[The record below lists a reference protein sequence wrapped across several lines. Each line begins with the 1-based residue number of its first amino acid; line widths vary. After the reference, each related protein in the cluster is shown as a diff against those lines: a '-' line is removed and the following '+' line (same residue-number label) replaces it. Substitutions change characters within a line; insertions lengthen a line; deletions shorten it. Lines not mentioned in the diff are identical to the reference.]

1 MVGLTSRVA
10 IDASE
15 ILRENHLTCL
25 KKGMQKTTTDKK
37 TLERPMM
44 HGILKMTLYSSLG
57 RFCLQSLRGIGEL
70 GGIFFLDLRW
80 TFEKNTRE
88 LLVFG
93 EVLKTFDLVGFSIAC
108 KKSSKDSPVKR
119 FWKKALWSFV
129 LFFQRFFFNK

>member
-1 MVGLTSRVA
+1 MSYSSVSEECCPRKSFCRPLKEWVATPSRPPYFSRDLQSKIPGDYYFTVMVGLTSRVA

-80 TFEKNTRE
+80 TFEKNTR
-88 LLVFG
+88 
-93 EVLKTFDLVGFSIAC
+93 S
-108 KKSSKDSPVKR
+108 
-119 FWKKALWSFV
+119 
-129 LFFQRFFFNK
+129 